1 MKPIKHVCQLLAHDP
16 HYACRSAALNARG
29 LGTGAHAASMTCQV
43 FQSGNRPSA
52 AAAAAKHN
60 ANISSSKR
68 HA

>member
-1 MKPIKHVCQLLAHDP
+1 MSDSYSRKTPTTHA
-16 HYACRSAALNARG
+16 RSAVLNARRV
-29 LGTGAHAASMTCQV
+29 GTGAHAASMTCQV